1 MLIVSI
7 NNQQSSILNRQLPHR
22 LILGIDT
29 STYNCSVGLV
39 KDGKVIG
46 EKSILGES
54 VASESLLDLIDN
66 LFDENI
72 KFSDIDAI
80 AVSIGPGSYTGLR
93 IGLSTAK
100 GLAMP
105 GNLPIL
111 PVPTLSV
118 LKSVAQTEWN
128 ENLLLFIRS
137 RQDLVYFTSSFKD
150 ERFVLS
156 PKIFHD
162 HFNIALSKYPQI
174 SIFVGNCEFPVD
186 GSRRLY
192 VRYPGGDHV
201 ALIAWYHYD
210 ELLPLSKPELEP
222 EYFTNL
228 ELKKWNLNERLKHS

>member
-1 MLIVSI
+1 
-7 NNQQSSILNRQLPHR
+7 LPHR

-46 EKSILGES
+46 EKSILGKS

-72 KFSDIDAI
+72 KFGDIDAI

-118 LKSVAQTEWN
+118 LKNVAQTEWD

-137 RQDLVYFTSSFKD
+137 RQDLVYFTRSFKD
-150 ERFVLS
+150 EKFILS

-162 HFNIALSKYPQI
+162 HFDIALSKYPQI
-174 SIFVGNCEFPVD
+174 SIVVGNCEFPVD
-186 GSRRLY
+186 ASRRLY
-192 VRYPGGDHV
+192 VRYPRGGNV

-210 ELLPLSKPELEP
+210 ELLPLNKPELEP
-222 EYFTNL
+222 EYFTKL